1 MRRRVDCES
10 ILVHFHF
17 LLGPTAII
25 GLIQSGRFG
34 TFCRFII
41 ILQILI
47 VIIIVRMIVV
57 IGIGIIITQQQRV
70 RR

>member
-10 ILVHFHF
+10 IHFHF

-34 TFCRFII
+34 TFRHFII

-47 VIIIVRMIVV
+47 IIIIAMIVV